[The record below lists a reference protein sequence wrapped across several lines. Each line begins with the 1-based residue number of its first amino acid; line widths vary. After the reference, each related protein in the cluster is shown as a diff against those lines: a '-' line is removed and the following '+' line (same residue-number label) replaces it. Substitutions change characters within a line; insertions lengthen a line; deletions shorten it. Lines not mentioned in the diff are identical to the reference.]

1 MSSQDRL
8 ENVLRDIHVMIS
20 KSETYDTDRII
31 VSKQDIFNLIDRLN
45 ASIYEIMDEYELT
58 QQSRDRALREHK
70 KEGDKIIWDASR
82 QAEDIYAASVL
93 YTEEALNH
101 LNVMVEEADA
111 TIGKLYK
118 NFQNNMKQQQETIRE
133 NHLELKSQ
141 LQLLADTE
149 KYLKLIE
156 ERNREIERERAGKAG
171 RKKLEKFGEKH
182 TVIKPEIKI
191 NEEYFRKAGIP
202 IEKDDDKKKEDEI
215 DYMEPLPDEGVIES
229 TLKKAEEEIRRTVL
243 EEKAA
248 DAENGS
254 AGFMEDMEDI
264 EDLGEQT
271 AGTGAGRDSF
281 SDTDQ
286 NQHAAAM
293 SGESADAKPTAAAG
307 SSAADDYS
315 DLEKYAE
322 ENTGRSGMTAAQS
335 ETSDTALK
343 EEKMTG
349 ASAAAVYE
357 GTASAEKDRTDT
369 AAAGEDINGTEA
381 SKELSGFAMSQ
392 IGPDGVLDESLSD
405 SLDAEYFKWKNNEKD
420 EESQQPRREKISL
433 LDKLMG
439 KKKSF

>member
-101 LNVMVEEADA
+101 LNVMVEEADT
-111 TIGKLYK
+111 TIGRLYK
-118 NFQNNMKQQQETIRE
+118 DFQNNMKQQQETIRE

-156 ERNREIERERAGKAG
+156 ERNREIERERAGKKG
-171 RKKLEKFGEKH
+171 RKTREKFGEKH

-202 IEKDDDKKKEDEI
+202 IEKDDGEKKKEDQI
-215 DYMEPLPDEGVIES
+215 DYMEPLPDEGVIEA
-229 TLKKAEEEIRRTVL
+229 TLKKTEEDIRRTVL
-243 EEKAA
+243 EEKAT
-248 DAENGS
+248 ESEHS
-254 AGFMEDMEDI
+254 AAS
-264 EDLGEQT
+264 L
-271 AGTGAGRDSF
+271 
-281 SDTDQ
+281 DTL
-286 NQHAAAM
+286 
-293 SGESADAKPTAAAG
+293 ETAAAEEKE
-307 SSAADDYS
+307 SAVDTDTDSRQQAADLEYKGPADSKDYS
-315 DLEKYAE
+315 EDIGLNAA
-322 ENTGRSGMTAAQS
+322 SGMHEADRQAPDTDSKGDFNDQGGLLDNTA
-335 ETSDTALK
+335 E
-343 EEKMTG
+343 G
-349 ASAAAVYE
+349 AERMNATEGSA
-357 GTASAEKDRTDT
+357 DQ
-369 AAAGEDINGTEA
+369 AAGPLDGNIAGSA
-381 SKELSGFAMSQ
+381 R
-392 IGPDGVLDESLSD
+392 IGSEIMLDESLKE
-405 SLDAEYFKWKNNEKD
+405 SLDAEYFKWKNNEKG
-420 EESQQPRREKISL
+420 EETSQPRREKVSL

>member
-101 LNVMVEEADA
+101 LNVMVEEADT
-111 TIGKLYK
+111 TIGRLYK
-118 NFQNNMKQQQETIRE
+118 DFQNNMKQQQETIRE

-156 ERNREIERERAGKAG
+156 ERNREIERERAGKKG
-171 RKKLEKFGEKH
+171 RKTREKFGEKH

-202 IEKDDDKKKEDEI
+202 IEKDDGEKKKEDQI
-215 DYMEPLPDEGVIES
+215 DYMEPLPDEGVIEA
-229 TLKKAEEEIRRTVL
+229 TLKKTEEDIRRTVL
-243 EEKAA
+243 EEKAT
-248 DAENGS
+248 EPEHS
-254 AGFMEDMEDI
+254 AASLDKLE
-264 EDLGEQT
+264 
-271 AGTGAGRDSF
+271 
-281 SDTDQ
+281 
-286 NQHAAAM
+286 
-293 SGESADAKPTAAAG
+293 TAAAEEKE
-307 SSAADDYS
+307 SAVDKDTDSIQQAADTDLEYKGPADSKDYS
-315 DLEKYAE
+315 EDIGLNAASGMHEADRQAPDTDAKADFNDQGRFLDNSAE
-322 ENTGRSGMTAAQS
+322 EAERMN
-335 ETSDTALK
+335 
-343 EEKMTG
+343 
-349 ASAAAVYE
+349 AAV
-357 GTASAEKDRTDT
+357 GGADQ
-369 AAAGEDINGTEA
+369 AAGA
-381 SKELSGFAMSQ
+381 L
-392 IGPDGVLDESLSD
+392 DGNIAGSVQTGSEIMLDESLKE
-405 SLDAEYFKWKNNEKD
+405 SLDAEYFKWKNNEKG
-420 EESQQPRREKISL
+420 EETSQPRREKVSL